1 MSQEMIID
9 QLVNFAR
16 SKNASDIH
24 LTVGAPAAIRINGEL
39 QKFDMKDEDSY
50 KLILSM
56 LSADQERKIGE
67 NIDLDFSFTCS
78 TGGRQR
84 VNVYHQNGGKLAAAI
99 RLLNEQVPSFKD
111 IMLPEAAIKLCK
123 EMKGLVLVTGPTG
136 SGKSTTLATM
146 VDHINSFRACHIL
159 TIEDPVE
166 YVYAPKKATI
176 HQRELGTDVLDFNG
190 ALRSGLREN
199 PDVILIGEM
208 RDYETIRL
216 AITAAETGHLVF
228 GTLHTTGAAQTI
240 NRIIDVFPSEE
251 QNQIRSQLSGNLRG
265 VISQILVPA
274 VSQERGRVAA
284 FEILINTDAV
294 ANNIRTEKVHMIEQT
309 MQSSA
314 GLGMKLMNES
324 LKRLAR
330 DNIITR
336 DTAMLYSPDKE
347 ELKKML

>member
-1 MSQEMIID
+1 MTID

-16 SKNASDIH
+16 SKNASDVH
-24 LTVGAPAAIRINGEL
+24 LTVGAPTAIRINGEL
-39 QKFDMKDEDSY
+39 KKFDMSDDDTN

-56 LSADQERKIGE
+56 LSAEQERKLGD
-67 NIDLDFSFTCS
+67 NIDVDFSFTCS

-84 VNVYHQNGGKLAAAI
+84 VNVYHQKGGKLAAAV
-99 RLLNEQVPSFKD
+99 RLLNEHVPSFKD
-111 IMLPEAAIKLCK
+111 IMLPQAAIDLTQ
-123 EMKGLVLVTGPTG
+123 ERKGLILVTGPTG

-146 VDHINSFRACHIL
+146 VDQINNTRACHIL

-166 YVYAPKKATI
+166 YIYEPKKATI

-199 PDVILIGEM
+199 PDVILVGEM

-216 AITAAETGHLVF
+216 AITAAETGHLVL

-251 QNQIRSQLSGNLRG
+251 QNQIRSQLSANLRG
-265 VISQILVPA
+265 VISQMLLPCISV
-274 VSQERGRVAA
+274 ERGRVAS
-284 FEILINTDAV
+284 FEILINTDAC
-294 ANNIRTEKVHMIEQT
+294 ANNIRSEKTHLIEQV
-309 MQSSA
+309 MASSA
-314 GLGMKLMNES
+314 SLGMRTMNES

-330 DNIITR
+330 DNVITR
-336 DTAMLYSPDKE
+336 EVALTYSTDKD
-347 ELKKML
+347 ELLKML

>member
-1 MSQEMIID
+1 MELD
-9 QLVNFAR
+9 KLVNFAR

-24 LTVGAPAAIRINGEL
+24 LTVGAPTAIRINGEL
-39 QKFDMKDEDSY
+39 KKFDMKDDDTY
-50 KLILSM
+50 KLIISM
-56 LSADQERKIGE
+56 LSADQERKLGE

-99 RLLNEQVPSFKD
+99 RLLNEHVPSFKD
-111 IMLPEAAIKLCK
+111 IMLPNAAIEMTK
-123 EMKGLVLVTGPTG
+123 EMKGLILVTGPTG

-146 VDHINSFRACHIL
+146 VDHINNMRACHIL
-159 TIEDPVE
+159 TIEDPIE
-166 YVYAPKKATI
+166 YIYEPKLATI
-176 HQRELGTDVLDFNG
+176 HQREIGTDVSDFNT

-199 PDVILIGEM
+199 PDVILVGEM

-216 AITAAETGHLVF
+216 AITAAETGHLVL

-251 QNQIRSQLSGNLRG
+251 QNQIRSQISANLRG
-265 VISQILVPA
+265 VISQMLLPCVN
-274 VSQERGRVAA
+274 QERGRVAA
-284 FEILINTDAV
+284 FEILINNDAC
-294 ANNIRTEKVHMIEQT
+294 ANNIRTEKVHQIEQVMASNT
-309 MQSSA
+309 ST
-314 GLGMKLMNES
+314 GMRTMNES

-336 DTAMLYSPDKE
+336 DIALTFSPDKD
-347 ELKKML
+347 ELRKMF

>member
-1 MSQEMIID
+1 MTID

-24 LTVGAPAAIRINGEL
+24 LTVGAPTAVRINGEL
-39 QKFDMKDEDSY
+39 KKFDMKDDDTN

-56 LSADQERKIGE
+56 LSADQERKLGE
-67 NIDLDFSFTCS
+67 NIDLDFSFSCS
-78 TGGRQR
+78 TGARQR

-99 RLLNEQVPSFKD
+99 RLLNEHVPSFKD
-111 IMLPEAAIKLCK
+111 IMLPNAAIELTK
-123 EMKGLVLVTGPTG
+123 EMKGLILVTGPTG

-146 VDHINSFRACHIL
+146 VDYINQGRACHIL

-166 YVYAPKKATI
+166 YIYEPKI
-176 HQRELGTDVLDFNG
+176 HQREIGTDVSDFNS

-199 PDVILIGEM
+199 PDVILVGEM

-216 AITAAETGHLVF
+216 AITAAETGHLVL

-265 VISQILVPA
+265 VISQMLVPCI
-274 VSQERGRVAA
+274 SQERGRVAA
-284 FEILINTDAV
+284 FEILINTDAC
-294 ANNIRTEKVHMIEQT
+294 ANNIRTEKVHMIEQV

-314 GLGMKLMNES
+314 GIGMRVMNES
-324 LKRLAR
+324 LKRLTR

-336 DTAMLYSPDKE
+336 DIALLYSPDKE

>member
-1 MSQEMIID
+1 MELD
-9 QLVNFAR
+9 KLVNFAR

-24 LTVGAPAAIRINGEL
+24 LTVGAPTAIRINGEL
-39 QKFDMKDEDSY
+39 KKFDMKDDDTY
-50 KLILSM
+50 QLILSM
-56 LSADQERKIGE
+56 LSADQERKLGD

-99 RLLNEQVPSFKD
+99 RLLNEHVPSFKD
-111 IMLPEAAIKLCK
+111 IMLPNAAIEMTK
-123 EMKGLVLVTGPTG
+123 ELKGLILVTGPTG

-146 VDHINSFRACHIL
+146 VDHINNMRPCHIL

-166 YVYAPKKATI
+166 YIYEPKLATI
-176 HQRELGTDVLDFNG
+176 HQREIGTDVSDFNS

-199 PDVILIGEM
+199 PDVILVGEM

-216 AITAAETGHLVF
+216 AITAAETGHLVL

-251 QNQIRSQLSGNLRG
+251 QNQIRSQLSANLRG
-265 VISQILVPA
+265 VISQMLLPCIN
-274 VSQERGRVAA
+274 QERGRVAA
-284 FEILINTDAV
+284 FEILINNDAC
-294 ANNIRTEKVHMIEQT
+294 ANNIRTEKVHQIEQVMASNT
-309 MQSSA
+309 SS
-314 GLGMKLMNES
+314 GMRTMNES

-330 DNIITR
+330 DNVITR
-336 DTAMLYSPDKE
+336 DIALTYSPDKD
-347 ELKKML
+347 ELRKMF